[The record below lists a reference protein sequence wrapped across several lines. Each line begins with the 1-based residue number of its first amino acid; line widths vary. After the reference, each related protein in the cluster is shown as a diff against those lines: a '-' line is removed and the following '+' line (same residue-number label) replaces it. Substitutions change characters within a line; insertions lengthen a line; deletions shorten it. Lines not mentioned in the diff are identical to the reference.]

1 MSGRAVSVYLFILSE
16 KHEYSETKMDCL
28 DKVFERILSQRLGFI
43 AFAVLSGLFLLL
55 LMGTYFS
62 C

>member
-1 MSGRAVSVYLFILSE
+1 MSVYLFILSE

-43 AFAVLSGLFLLL
+43 AFAVLMFCSFLTLDSFQDC
-55 LMGTYFS
+55 GS
-62 C
+62 E

>member
-1 MSGRAVSVYLFILSE
+1 MSVYLFILSE

-43 AFAVLSGLFLLL
+43 AFAVLLGLFLLL

>member
-1 MSGRAVSVYLFILSE
+1 MSVYLFILSE

-43 AFAVLSGLFLLL
+43 AFAVLLGLFFSVVDRDLLFA
-55 LMGTYFS
+55 LMS
-62 C
+62 IW